1 MSQRNSFVFEGDS
14 MDGSYSYV
22 ISAPPSDASSPT
34 HTPHHSLAN
43 AGQLP
48 QLSELS
54 IHPNLSSQAASVAPS
69 ASASSP
75 PRFVPPPVPAHM
87 RSPPASAPSSFNH
100 RPDSPSPY
108 PPPTASLDVRRGSNS
123 ATSSSLASSSS
134 NASSSHS
141 QSQQD
146 DAKTVEFYLK
156 QAINAKDTAAIHSL
170 LEKANKLHV
179 DPQLILTAQGVLLQ
193 KRTESINTFLFYLR
207 QGVESRNREQLKMSI
222 EKLTPLMAEGEVG
235 TEVVQL
241 VDRGRKLL
249 GELDK
254 ESAQTVHF
262 YLKQGIQLRNRDV
275 IKQSLEKTPSIP
287 PELLDKDLTMAAQAL
302 LTELDAQHLI
312 KFYLQ
317 TAIKQKD
324 DMALETALE
333 QAKKLRMGGDVAEVS
348 EGSRLLV
355 ELRTKGKGKGSKKWK
370 AGHGRV
376 NGDKKGGKSEKF
388 QLFGGPLIEA
398 IRRSDRPIPRLC
410 YQCMSFLR
418 AKGLDE
424 PGLFRVAGNKDA
436 IDAIRHE
443 YEESDG
449 TEAKLDEVHD
459 VAGVFKLYLR
469 MLPEPL
475 IPYSRYDAFIRVGTL
490 KDKSKESQRNADLR
504 DQVNQLP
511 TENYALLCS
520 LICFLVEVAAH
531 NGTNKMTPEN
541 LAIVFA
547 PNLIRPAEETPNTML
562 YDMPIAIN
570 IIASFILHVNEIFTQ
585 EPQTAVAQP
594 SAVASA
600 AGGQAVHM
608 SASSPGS
615 GGGHAPQSS
624 MSMSMSSTLPGPVNV
639 SGGRKVPVQNNTL

>member
-1 MSQRNSFVFEGDS
+1 MRNSP
-14 MDGSYSYV
+14 
-22 ISAPPSDASSPT
+22 AT
-34 HTPHHSLAN
+34 
-43 AGQLP
+43 
-48 QLSELS
+48 
-54 IHPNLSSQAASVAPS
+54 AATSTS
-69 ASASSP
+69 
-75 PRFVPPPVPAHM
+75 
-87 RSPPASAPSSFNH
+87 NH
-100 RPDSPSPY
+100 RSESPSPH
-108 PPPTASLDVRRGSNS
+108 PLPAASLDARRGSNS

-134 NASSSHS
+134 NSSSSSHTA
-141 QSQQD
+141 SQQD

-156 QAINAKDTAAIHSL
+156 QAITAKDTAAIHSL

-179 DPQLILTAQGVLLQ
+179 DTQLIHTAQTVLIE

-207 QGVESRNREQLKMSI
+207 QGIDARNREQLKMSI

-235 TEVVQL
+235 VEVVAL

-249 GELDK
+249 ADLDK

-275 IKQSLEKTPSIP
+275 IKQSLEKTPSVP
-287 PELLDKDLTMAAQAL
+287 VELLDKDLVAAAQAL

-370 AGHGRV
+370 AGQGRL
-376 NGDKKGGKSEKF
+376 NGDNKKGSKSAEKF
-388 QLFGGPLIEA
+388 QLFGGPLMEA
-398 IRRSDRPIPRLC
+398 IRRSDRPIPRIC
-410 YQCMSFLR
+410 YQCMTFLR
-418 AKGLDE
+418 ANGLDE

-443 YEESDG
+443 YEEGDG
-449 TEAKLDEVHD
+449 SEVKLEEVHD

-475 IPYSRYDAFIRVGTL
+475 IPYSRYDAFIRVGAL

-504 DQVNQLP
+504 DQVSQLP

-520 LICFLVEVAAH
+520 LIRFLVEVAEH
-531 NGTNKMTPEN
+531 SGSNKMTPEN

-570 IIASFILHVNEIFTQ
+570 IIASFILHVDEIFTQ

-594 SAVASA
+594 TAAGSA
-600 AGGQAVHM
+600 AAGMA
-608 SASSPGS
+608 ASSSAG
-615 GGGHAPQSS
+615 GGGHVSHSS

-639 SGGRKVPVQNNTL
+639 SGGRRVPVQNNTL

>member
-1 MSQRNSFVFEGDS
+1 MP
-14 MDGSYSYV
+14 
-22 ISAPPSDASSPT
+22 AA
-34 HTPHHSLAN
+34 SLA
-43 AGQLP
+43 
-48 QLSELS
+48 
-54 IHPNLSSQAASVAPS
+54 
-69 ASASSP
+69 
-75 PRFVPPPVPAHM
+75 
-87 RSPPASAPSSFNH
+87 
-100 RPDSPSPY
+100 
-108 PPPTASLDVRRGSNS
+108 VRRGSS
-123 ATSSSLASSSS
+123 SSTSSSLASSSANS
-134 NASSSHS
+134 SSSSHS

-156 QAINAKDTAAIHSL
+156 QAISAKDGSAIQSL
-170 LEKANKLHV
+170 LDKANKLHV
-179 DPQLILTAQGVLLQ
+179 DAHLIQTAQTVLSQ
-193 KRTESINTFLFYLR
+193 RRTESINTFLFYLR
-207 QGVESRNREQLKMSI
+207 QAIESRNREQLKMSI
-222 EKLTPLMAEGEVG
+222 EKLTPLLADGEAGTDVG
-235 TEVVQL
+235 QL

-275 IKQSLEKTPSIP
+275 IKQSLEKTPSVP
-287 PELLDKDLTMAAQAL
+287 PELLDKDLTTAAQTL

-355 ELRTKGKGKGSKKWK
+355 ELRTKGKGKSSKKWMT
-370 AGHGRV
+370 GNGGRV
-376 NGDKKGGKSEKF
+376 NGDKKGSKAEKF

-398 IRRSDRPIPRLC
+398 VRRSNRPIPRLC
-410 YQCMSFLR
+410 YQCMQFLR
-418 AKGLDE
+418 DNGLDE

-436 IDAIRHE
+436 IEAIRHE
-443 YEESDG
+443 YEEGDG
-449 TEAKLDEVHD
+449 AEVKLEEVHD

-475 IPYSRYDAFIRVGTL
+475 IPYSRYDAFIRVGAL
-490 KDKSKESQRNADLR
+490 KDKSKEAQRNADLR
-504 DQVNQLP
+504 DQVMQLP

-520 LICFLVEVAAH
+520 LVHFLVEVAAH
-531 NGTNKMTPEN
+531 HGNNKMTPEN

-562 YDMPIAIN
+562 YDMPIAIHL
-570 IIASFILHVNEIFTQ
+570 IACFILHVTDIFTQ

-594 SAVASA
+594 SATPSA
-600 AGGQAVHM
+600 AAGIGMAG
-608 SASSPGS
+608 ATAS
-615 GGGHAPQSS
+615 GGGHSSHSS
-624 MSMSMSSTLPGPVNV
+624 MSMSLSSTLPGPVNV
-639 SGGRKVPVQNNTL
+639 SSGRKVGVQNNTL